1 MFVDLYVMFHKVTQK
16 IVKEIDPYGST
27 LIPAVSPYFSD
38 DFKPLYIIK
47 RKKRTLFFTKD
58 KYIPTSITLADILK
72 DGKDLDI
79 GLQSSKFCNYGASMS
94 ISGGVDA
101 SVCTVDA
108 GMHASG
114 GVAEII
120 STVEMKKRV
129 ISEMMLLEATKDR
142 KIDRG
147 HHFVKQL
154 RNNIFYI
161 ILEVVETDRP
171 CDLNSLFKAH
181 AGVEVPTKI
190 MKAKGNVDAFLKQ
203 NLSFCAG
210 TTIAFKVSKLRIT
223 EDDTVGLVP
232 TYAPLRCLLASCYRK
247 LEIPLTELTKLSKD
261 VSQLFL
267 NTFLQLLGNNDNLPV
282 LETMLDQIC
291 EGFQPDLQVLELM
304 EDENRACVEKL
315 LDLLGIRKVDPP
327 GQPLTLTP
335 HQNEVIKTVNIFIQ
349 SLNELNPD
357 TLPLLATCVEMKI
370 TSRQLK
376 LVEKIEERDF
386 KCSILE
392 MQIEP
397 AEETLETLALQFTE
411 SEFEITQRI
420 LEEFGFHLKREN
432 ASISCEMKDRNE
444 EMFCSIFA
452 ALSVLKA
459 LDDRVKM

>member
-1 MFVDLYVMFHKVTQK
+1 MFHKATQK
-16 IVKEIDPYGST
+16 IVNEIDPYGST
-27 LIPAVSPYFSD
+27 LIPATSPYFSD
-38 DFKPLYIIK
+38 DFKPLHIIK
-47 RKKRTLFFTKD
+47 KKKRTWFFTKD

-79 GLQSSKFCNYGASMS
+79 GSQTSNFSGYAERSSFYS
-94 ISGGVDA
+94 SGEVDA

-108 GMHASG
+108 GVHASG
-114 GVAEII
+114 GVADII

-142 KIDRG
+142 KINRR
-147 HHFVKQL
+147 HHFVKHL
-154 RNNIFYI
+154 RNNIFHI

-171 CDLNSLFKAH
+171 CDLNSLFKAQ

-190 MKAKGNVDAFLKQ
+190 MKAKGRVDVALKQ
-203 NLSFCAG
+203 NLSFPAG
-210 TTIAFKVSKLRIT
+210 TTIAFKVLKLWIT
-223 EDDTVGLVP
+223 EDDTLDIFWDQLQ
-232 TYAPLRCLLASCYRK
+232 ASSCAASCYQK
-247 LEIPLTELTKLSKD
+247 PELPLTELTKLSKD

-291 EGFQPDLQVLELM
+291 EGFQPDLQVLGLM

-327 GQPLTLTP
+327 GQPLSLTP

-349 SLNELNPD
+349 SLNELNLD
-357 TLPLLATCVEMKI
+357 IFTLLATSVEMKI
-370 TSRQLK
+370 ISRQLK
-376 LVEKIEERDF
+376 TLEKIEERF
-386 KCSILE
+386 FICFAPE
-392 MQIEP
+392 MQIDP

-411 SEFEITQRI
+411 SEFEITQGI
-420 LEEFGFHLKREN
+420 LEEFGFHLKREDT
-432 ASISCEMKDRNE
+432 SISFEMHHMNKN
-444 EMFCSIFA
+444 MFCSIFA

-459 LDDRVKM
+459 LDDQVKM